1 MGRAPCCDKAN
12 VKRGPWSSEEDAK
25 LKDYIEKHGT
35 GGNWI
40 ALPQKAGLR
49 RCGKSCRLRW
59 LNYLRPNIRH
69 GEFSDAE
76 DKIICT
82 LFANIG
88 SRWSIIAAQ
97 LPGRTDNDIKNYWNT
112 KLKKKVFMGST
123 SSFMLPPHKIK
134 PSDHHQHFQYS
145 YTSYAPSS
153 VSFLPSPSCLPNPS
167 TSPPIK
173 CRTPTSN
180 GYDSADTPA
189 AAARSFPGN
198 YSYEVNI
205 SSVFPPN
212 VHVQNT
218 ETLSTGPPD
227 PAMQNLCHGGGV
239 ICHGK
244 EVMYESPIIMFGANN
259 QAAANCSSSDGGNS
273 SNKDQVDRFG
283 QLLMYPNRG
292 GHNIIDGI
300 NVAGGKQV
308 LFDGD
313 DGTPPLD
320 YNSLEEIKQLIST
333 TSNSNLNIFGDI
345 NESNR
350 MMPYNQEEKVGS
362 YY

>member
-25 LKDYIEKHGT
+25 LKDYIDKHGT

-123 SSFMLPPHKIK
+123 SSYMLPPNKIK
-134 PSDHHQHFQYS
+134 PYDHHHHYQYS
-145 YTSYAPSS
+145 YTSYVPS
-153 VSFLPSPSCLPNPS
+153 VSFLQSPSSSLS
-167 TSPPIK
+167 YSSASPPIK
-173 CRTPTSN
+173 CKATTTTTN
-180 GYDSADTPA
+180 GYDSSNTPA
-189 AAARSFPGN
+189 RFYTGN
-198 YSYEVNI
+198 YSYENM
-205 SSVFPPN
+205 SSIFTSN
-212 VHVQNT
+212 VHVPNI
-218 ETLSTGPPD
+218 EALSEPPN
-227 PAMQNLCHGGGV
+227 PAMQNLCQ
-239 ICHGK
+239 GK
-244 EVMYESPIIMFGANN
+244 EGMYSPIIMFGANN
-259 QAAANCSSSDGGNS
+259 NNNIQVPVN
-273 SNKDQVDRFG
+273 NKDEVDHFG
-283 QLLMYPNRG
+283 QLPMFSIING
-292 GHNIIDGI
+292 GGNDNISHGI
-300 NVAGGKQV
+300 SNVAGEKQV
-308 LFDGD
+308 HGLFDGD
-313 DGTPPLD
+313 DQTPPLD
-320 YNSLEEIKQLIST
+320 YSSLEEIKELIST
-333 TSNSNLNIFGDI
+333 SNSTLNIFGDGSTKMMSSTY
-345 NESNR
+345 NE
-350 MMPYNQEEKVGS
+350 EEKVIL